1 MMRITALA
9 LFLASVPAAAATVEV
24 ADGNWSYLPQLE
36 KRGNF
41 HLSPEAITT
50 IHAMA
55 MTGECNLPGKNG
67 NELDLTVPFAVHF
80 NPDGSL
86 NRIVMK
92 RLGCPKVEGVLGG
105 VLIDMIQ
112 SGEYRATGANQD
124 GWYQSDVSFIS
135 RV

>member
-9 LFLASVPAAAATVEV
+9 LLLVSVPAGAATVEV
-24 ADGNWSYLPQLE
+24 ADGNWSYLPQLQ
-36 KRGNF
+36 KRGSF

-50 IHAMA
+50 IHAVA

-67 NELDLTVPFAVHF
+67 NELDLTVPFAAHF
-80 NPDGSL
+80 NADGSL

-105 VLIDMIQ
+105 VLIDMIK
-112 SGEYRATGANQD
+112 SGEYRPTGANQD